1 LCCFSVIVLFARAH
15 FITTWLNHT
24 NTLIIKFVA
33 I

>member
-1 LCCFSVIVLFARAH
+1 VSLVLTLVIILFTLTCFIALD
-15 FITTWLNHT
+15 LT